1 MVSMS
6 DLCAHLRNWFIRHT
20 DMKFG
25 MFTITDGEFAPPLSI
40 ENGRYFRIIGSVFND
55 GVYKMSAT
63 LRLTDETFSGAVW
76 LMRVPPEVDALL
88 TDINTWETQYG
99 AADASP
105 YQSESFGNY
114 SYTKKTDWNSSAGSG
129 DNRSGWQKAF
139 SARLAK
145 WRKLG

>member
-1 MVSMS
+1 MATMS

-20 DMKFG
+20 DMKLG
-25 MFTITDGEFAPPLSI
+25 MFTIADGEFTPPLSI
-40 ENGRYFRIIGSVFND
+40 ENGRYFRIIGSVLND

-114 SYTKKTDWNSSAGSG
+114 SYTKAGGSSSGSV
-129 DNRSGWQKAF
+129 DSLSGWQKAF